1 MIIEDKITISN
12 YKCFD
17 EEGGGFDRIL
27 PINILIGK
35 NNSGKSS
42 LLDLIHWLTTNKPFQ
57 KFNEVCRGNYLPQIT
72 IEHILTKEDI
82 PTGSETSDITI
93 RNGASTYQM
102 DGRGLV
108 GASCTYKIIGEKTHS
123 VELKSKSYDIPK
135 GEINGFIKEIKKEKK
150 LGSKSFCHL
159 TAERDVVSEKETNI
173 LSFNSNGSG
182 VTNYISQ
189 IINKA
194 KYNRSLIESTL
205 LNKINE
211 IINPDIHFSRIL
223 VRQDD
228 NDFWEIFF
236 EDIHGTLIALS
247 KMGSGIKTVLLVL
260 LNLYVR
266 PKIDSTEEKMY
277 TFAFEELENNLHP
290 SIQRKLYSHI
300 KEYSEKHS
308 AYFFITTHSNIVI
321 DAFGTYENAQF
332 IHVQNDG
339 KKSTTTTILAQNTIK
354 NILKDLDIKAS
365 DLLQSNG
372 IIWVE
377 GPSDRNYINRW
388 LEIEA
393 PQFQEGLHYSILFYG
408 GRLLANHCFDDWVN
422 KELVPLLK
430 VNTNA
435 FVVMDSDCKDEDSD
449 INETKKRISQEIGDN
464 NYWITAG
471 REIENYLSD
480 SCVSEWLAK
489 DHSCEVNYI
498 NPQHHKIED
507 SIKVCGNEKIKYSAK
522 KTYYSNEIKKYITK
536 ENMTAFD
543 LKEKMQLL
551 IAAIGEWNNPHAK

>member
-1 MIIEDKITISN
+1 MIIEEKITIKN

-42 LLDLIHWLTTNKPFQ
+42 LLDLIESLTLKDYH
-57 KFNEVCRGNYLPQIT
+57 KFEQSPTQHGKLKII
-72 IEHILTKEDI
+72 IEHTLTEKEIEEKVSRSLVNDL
-82 PTGSETSDITI
+82 TGKKLVCSKENSKLYFKSFENYIA
-93 RNGASTYQM
+93 GA
-102 DGRGLV
+102 L
-108 GASCTYKIIGEKTHS
+108 
-123 VELKSKSYDIPK
+123 
-135 GEINGFIKEIKKEKK
+135 IKESNISTDQLIKSVINP
-150 LGSKSFCHL
+150 LQVSYFCHV
-159 TAERDVVSEKETNI
+159 TAERDIIPEKENNE
-173 LSFNSNGSG
+173 LKFSSNGSG
-182 VTNYISQ
+182 VTNYIRQ

-194 KYNRSLIESTL
+194 QNDRSLIEPLL

-211 IINPDIHFSRIL
+211 IVNPDINFLKIAIREIEEKL
-223 VRQDD
+223 
-228 NDFWEIFF
+228 WEIFF
-236 EDIHGTLIALS
+236 EDTQGTLIALS
-247 KMGSGIKTVLLVL
+247 KMGSGIKTVILVL

-266 PKIDSTEEKMY
+266 PKIEDREKSNY
-277 TFAFEELENNLHP
+277 IFAFEELENNLHP
-290 SIQRKLYSHI
+290 SIQRRLYNHI
-300 KEYSEKHS
+300 KAYSEEHS

-321 DAFGTYENAQF
+321 DAFGTYVKAQM

-339 KKSTTTTILAQNTIK
+339 KKSTTTTILAQNNIK

-393 PQFQEGLHYSILFYG
+393 RQFQEGLHYSILFYG
-408 GRLLANHCFDDWVN
+408 GRMLANHCFDDWVN
-422 KELVPLLK
+422 WINKEYVPLY
-430 VNTNA
+430 NINQNA
-435 FVVMDSDCKDEDSD
+435 FIVMDSDCKDETAN
-449 INETKKRISQEIGDN
+449 INDTKQRISKEIGEN
-464 NYWITAG
+464 NFWITAG
-471 REIENYLSD
+471 REIENYLSND
-480 SCVSEWLAK
+480 CVSEWLDK
-489 DHSCEVNYI
+489 DHSSKVNYI
-498 NPQHHKIED
+498 NPQYDKIED
-507 SIKVCGNEKIKYSAK
+507 TIKACGNEKIKYSDK